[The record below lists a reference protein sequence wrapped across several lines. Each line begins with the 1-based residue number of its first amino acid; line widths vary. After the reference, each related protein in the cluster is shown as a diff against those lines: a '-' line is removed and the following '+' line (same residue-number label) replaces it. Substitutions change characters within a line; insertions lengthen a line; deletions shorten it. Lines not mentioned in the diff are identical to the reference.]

1 MKKFTLFDF
10 VNDNSLQIGETSW
23 IQGLPKDD
31 SELERLLKLNE
42 HVLVNWPVGERK
54 TEKHLV
60 KVIYMSDDPQE
71 LVEMMQKILQADEI
85 TKIQVLGKG
94 KRKRIEMIFSESE
107 DSDLDKEQGKIMK
120 SIKRKKSLQASASA
134 NILSQLETSLINKQ
148 REPYSGNSFLYS
160 ESSSDD
166 EEPLFQ
172 LSKVELCAKIK
183 SLKRKLTD
191 TMRENCRLRQSLVML
206 QVLPQAVT
214 HFEELVGMAEALL
227 KGGVNTS
234 TSSLHSQTVWK
245 TSSNSLADSYTTIHS
260 NSNSPIALNVEDEE
274 QQTEKQFKIEKWQ
287 IALCNKSKPQKFIND
302 LMQALY
308 THEYM
313 ATHSLTGAKSSSSKD
328 KAAKP
333 AMNQNEVQE
342 IIGITKQLF
351 PNTDDALIRRMMGQ
365 KLNNCTKKPI
375 ISKDLNSVTF
385 QKHTFC
391 GLPAAPP
398 STQGTIPS
406 APLPSTQDQQDD
418 DSPAP
423 PSNTQVQQGHPP
435 SFGDISENIKVLFL
449 PQNTTSPIQPMDQGV
464 IRAFKSYYLWRTFKK
479 LINKTESK
487 EKANVKEFWKA
498 FNNKMAID
506 IIGDI
511 WNDVT
516 QQCLNG
522 VWKNIWSAVMNDFQ
536 GFAADEFISDARHDI
551 VEMAKSV
558 GFEQVNEENVAELLD
573 SHREELSNE
582 DLLGLDRKSHEE
594 EKPMEENERR
604 FPPEFSR

>member
-23 IQGLPKDD
+23 IQDLPNDD
-31 SELERLLKLNE
+31 SELEGLLKLND
-42 HVLVNWPVGERK
+42 HVLVNWPVGEKK

-60 KVIYMSDDPQE
+60 KVVNMSDDPQE

-85 TKIQVLGKG
+85 TKIQVVGKG
-94 KRKRIEMIFSESE
+94 KKKRIEMICSESE
-107 DSDLDKEQGKIMK
+107 DSDLDK
-120 SIKRKKSLQASASA
+120 R
-134 NILSQLETSLINKQ
+134 Q
-148 REPYSGNSFLYS
+148 REPCTGNAFLYS

-191 TMRENCRLRQSLVML
+191 TTRENRRLRQSLVML

-227 KGGVNTS
+227 KGGVT
-234 TSSLHSQTVWK
+234 TTASSFHSHTVWK
-245 TSSNSLADSYTTIHS
+245 AANGSLSDSYASIHS
-260 NSNSPIALNVEDEE
+260 NSNSPIALNTEEEE

-375 ISKDLNSVTF
+375 LSKDLNSVVS
-385 QKHTFC
+385 QKQSFC
-391 GLPAAPP
+391 DSPGPPP

-406 APLPSTQDQQDD
+406 APVSSTQDQPDD
-418 DSPAP
+418 DSPASP
-423 PSNTQVQQGHPP
+423 TPVHQGDSSLVLPSPSTQTQQ
-435 SFGDISENIKVLFL
+435 
-449 PQNTTSPIQPMDQGV
+449 
-464 IRAFKSYYLWRTFKK
+464 A
-479 LINKTESK
+479 
-487 EKANVKEFWKA
+487 
-498 FNNKMAID
+498 
-506 IIGDI
+506 
-511 WNDVT
+511 DVT
-516 QQCLNG
+516 TASSS
-522 VWKNIWSAVMNDFQ
+522 W
-536 GFAADEFISDARHDI
+536 
-551 VEMAKSV
+551 
-558 GFEQVNEENVAELLD
+558 
-573 SHREELSNE
+573 
-582 DLLGLDRKSHEE
+582 KSHQGRNSLAYSPNQSCRQDFRSSN
-594 EKPMEENERR
+594 KK
-604 FPPEFSR
+604 

>member
-23 IQGLPKDD
+23 IQDLPSDD
-31 SELERLLKLNE
+31 HELERLLKPNE

-60 KVIYMSDDPQE
+60 KVVYMSDDPQE
-71 LVEMMQKILQADEI
+71 LVEMMQKILRADEI

-94 KRKRIEMIFSESE
+94 KRKKIEMIFSESE
-107 DSDLDKEQGKIMK
+107 DSDLDKEQ
-120 SIKRKKSLQASASA
+120 
-134 NILSQLETSLINKQ
+134 
-148 REPYSGNSFLYS
+148 REPYSESSFLYS

-227 KGGVNTS
+227 KGGVTSS
-234 TSSLHSQTVWK
+234 TSSLHSHAVWK
-245 TSSNSLADSYTTIHS
+245 ASHNPLADPCAAMHS
-260 NSNSPIALNVEDEE
+260 NSSSPVTLNVEDEE

-375 ISKDLNSVTF
+375 LSKDLNSGAF
-385 QKHTFC
+385 QKQSFC
-391 GLPAAPP
+391 GSTAAP
-398 STQGTIPS
+398 QGIISS
-406 APLPSTQDQQDD
+406 AVPPSTQDQQDD
-418 DSPAP
+418 DSPAANAQLQQSDSCLTPSP
-423 PSNTQVQQGHPP
+423 PSLEGQQECLKPTASKVESQLSGSSPAP
-435 SFGDISENIKVLFL
+435 SPNQSCGQDLRNS
-449 PQNTTSPIQPMDQGV
+449 D
-464 IRAFKSYYLWRTFKK
+464 
-479 LINKTESK
+479 K
-487 EKANVKEFWKA
+487 E
-498 FNNKMAID
+498 
-506 IIGDI
+506 
-511 WNDVT
+511 
-516 QQCLNG
+516 
-522 VWKNIWSAVMNDFQ
+522 
-536 GFAADEFISDARHDI
+536 
-551 VEMAKSV
+551 
-558 GFEQVNEENVAELLD
+558 
-573 SHREELSNE
+573 
-582 DLLGLDRKSHEE
+582 
-594 EKPMEENERR
+594 
-604 FPPEFSR
+604 

>member
-23 IQGLPKDD
+23 IQDLPCDD
-31 SELERLLKLNE
+31 NELERLLKPNE

-60 KVIYMSDDPQE
+60 KVVYMSDDPQE
-71 LVEMMQKILQADEI
+71 LVEMMQKILRADEI

-107 DSDLDKEQGKIMK
+107 DSDLDKEK
-120 SIKRKKSLQASASA
+120 
-134 NILSQLETSLINKQ
+134 
-148 REPYSGNSFLYS
+148 REPYSGSNFLYS

-227 KGGVNTS
+227 KGGVTSS
-234 TSSLHSQTVWK
+234 TSSLHPHAVWK
-245 TSSNSLADSYTTIHS
+245 ASHNPLADSYAAMHS
-260 NSNSPIALNVEDEE
+260 NSSSPVTLNVEDED

-375 ISKDLNSVTF
+375 LSKDLNSGAF
-385 QKHTFC
+385 QKHSFC
-391 GLPAAPP
+391 ASTAA
-398 STQGTIPS
+398 SQGIISS
-406 APLPSTQDQQDD
+406 AVPPSTQDQQDD
-418 DSPAP
+418 DSPAANAQLQQSDSCLTP
-423 PSNTQVQQGHPP
+423 PPPTPEGQLERPKPTSSKVESQLASSSPAPSPSQGCGQDLRN
-435 SFGDISENIKVLFL
+435 SD
-449 PQNTTSPIQPMDQGV
+449 
-464 IRAFKSYYLWRTFKK
+464 
-479 LINKTESK
+479 K
-487 EKANVKEFWKA
+487 E
-498 FNNKMAID
+498 
-506 IIGDI
+506 
-511 WNDVT
+511 
-516 QQCLNG
+516 
-522 VWKNIWSAVMNDFQ
+522 
-536 GFAADEFISDARHDI
+536 
-551 VEMAKSV
+551 
-558 GFEQVNEENVAELLD
+558 
-573 SHREELSNE
+573 
-582 DLLGLDRKSHEE
+582 
-594 EKPMEENERR
+594 
-604 FPPEFSR
+604 

>member
-23 IQGLPKDD
+23 IQDLPCDD
-31 SELERLLKLNE
+31 NELERLLKPNE

-60 KVIYMSDDPQE
+60 KVVYMSDDPQE
-71 LVEMMQKILQADEI
+71 LVEMMQKILRADEI

-107 DSDLDKEQGKIMK
+107 DSDLDKEKGKMMK
-120 SIKRKKSLQASASA
+120 HIKRKKSLQASAPA

-148 REPYSGNSFLYS
+148 RESYSGSNFLYS

-227 KGGVNTS
+227 KGGVTSS
-234 TSSLHSQTVWK
+234 TSSLHPHAVWK
-245 TSSNSLADSYTTIHS
+245 ASHNPLADSYAAMHS
-260 NSNSPIALNVEDEE
+260 NSSSPITLNVEDEE
-274 QQTEKQFKIEKWQ
+274 QQTEKQAGIFAWAQCLLPRQYRNHARTGPQPACMECKQKDFAMSEHVLSPLFKIEKWQ

-375 ISKDLNSVTF
+375 LSKDLNSGAF
-385 QKHTFC
+385 QKHSFC
-391 GLPAAPP
+391 GSTAAP
-398 STQGTIPS
+398 QGIISS
-406 APLPSTQDQQDD
+406 AVPPCTQDQQDD
-418 DSPAP
+418 DSPAANAQLLQSDSCLT
-423 PSNTQVQQGHPP
+423 PSPRTPEGHQECPKPTSSKAESQLANSSPAPSPNQGCGQDLRN
-435 SFGDISENIKVLFL
+435 SD
-449 PQNTTSPIQPMDQGV
+449 
-464 IRAFKSYYLWRTFKK
+464 
-479 LINKTESK
+479 K
-487 EKANVKEFWKA
+487 E
-498 FNNKMAID
+498 
-506 IIGDI
+506 
-511 WNDVT
+511 
-516 QQCLNG
+516 
-522 VWKNIWSAVMNDFQ
+522 
-536 GFAADEFISDARHDI
+536 
-551 VEMAKSV
+551 
-558 GFEQVNEENVAELLD
+558 
-573 SHREELSNE
+573 
-582 DLLGLDRKSHEE
+582 
-594 EKPMEENERR
+594 
-604 FPPEFSR
+604 

>member
-23 IQGLPKDD
+23 IQDLPSDD
-31 SELERLLKLNE
+31 NELEKLLKPNE

-60 KVIYMSDDPQE
+60 KVVYMSDDPQE

-107 DSDLDKEQGKIMK
+107 DSDLDKEQGKMMK
-120 SIKRKKSLQASASA
+120 HIKRKKSLQASAPV

-148 REPYSGNSFLYS
+148 RETYSGSNFLYS

-227 KGGVNTS
+227 KGGVTSS
-234 TSSLHSQTVWK
+234 TSSLHSHTVWK
-245 TSSNSLADSYTTIHS
+245 ASNNPLADSYAAMHS
-260 NSNSPIALNVEDEE
+260 NSSSPITLNVEDEE

-375 ISKDLNSVTF
+375 LSKDLNSGAF
-385 QKHTFC
+385 QKHSFC
-391 GLPAAPP
+391 LCPLPLVLPLGTTEKKLHLLYTLPSDINTDSGSTAAP
-398 STQGTIPS
+398 QGIISS
-406 APLPSTQDQQDD
+406 AVPPSTQDQQDD
-418 DSPAP
+418 DSPA
-423 PSNTQVQQGHPP
+423 
-435 SFGDISENIKVLFL
+435 
-449 PQNTTSPIQPMDQGV
+449 
-464 IRAFKSYYLWRTFKK
+464 
-479 LINKTESK
+479 
-487 EKANVKEFWKA
+487 ANVQIQQSDSRLSPPPATTQGQQECFKPTSKVESHLTRSSPAHSPNQGCGQDLRNSDKE
-498 FNNKMAID
+498 
-506 IIGDI
+506 
-511 WNDVT
+511 
-516 QQCLNG
+516 
-522 VWKNIWSAVMNDFQ
+522 
-536 GFAADEFISDARHDI
+536 
-551 VEMAKSV
+551 
-558 GFEQVNEENVAELLD
+558 
-573 SHREELSNE
+573 
-582 DLLGLDRKSHEE
+582 
-594 EKPMEENERR
+594 
-604 FPPEFSR
+604 

>member
-23 IQGLPKDD
+23 IQDLPNDD
-31 SELERLLKLNE
+31 NELERLLKPNE

-60 KVIYMSDDPQE
+60 KVVYMSDDPQE
-71 LVEMMQKILQADEI
+71 LVEMMQKILRADEI

-107 DSDLDKEQGKIMK
+107 DSDLDKEQGMK
-120 SIKRKKSLQASASA
+120 HIKDMKMMNHIKRKKSLQASAPA

-148 REPYSGNSFLYS
+148 RETYSGSNFLYS

-166 EEPLFQ
+166 EEPLFH

-183 SLKRKLTD
+183 SLKRKLAD

-227 KGGVNTS
+227 KGGVTSS
-234 TSSLHSQTVWK
+234 TSSLHSHAIWK
-245 TSSNSLADSYTTIHS
+245 ASNNPLADSYAAVHS
-260 NSNSPIALNVEDEE
+260 NSSSPITLNVEDEE

-342 IIGITKQLF
+342 II
-351 PNTDDALIRRMMGQ
+351 
-365 KLNNCTKKPI
+365 
-375 ISKDLNSVTF
+375 V
-385 QKHTFC
+385 
-391 GLPAAPP
+391 
-398 STQGTIPS
+398 
-406 APLPSTQDQQDD
+406 
-418 DSPAP
+418 
-423 PSNTQVQQGHPP
+423 VQQLLLRA
-435 SFGDISENIKVLFL
+435 SSLRLFL
-449 PQNTTSPIQPMDQGV
+449 PAHKTSRMMIHQLLMHK
-464 IRAFKSYYLWRTFKK
+464 F
-479 LINKTESK
+479 SK
-487 EKANVKEFWKA
+487 
-498 FNNKMAID
+498 
-506 IIGDI
+506 
-511 WNDVT
+511 VT
-516 QQCLNG
+516 
-522 VWKNIWSAVMNDFQ
+522 AV
-536 GFAADEFISDARHDI
+536 
-551 VEMAKSV
+551 
-558 GFEQVNEENVAELLD
+558 
-573 SHREELSNE
+573 
-582 DLLGLDRKSHEE
+582 
-594 EKPMEENERR
+594 
-604 FPPEFSR
+604 

>member
-1 MKKFTLFDF
+1 MVENQVPASLIYAEAVCMTRKPLKMKKFTLFDF
-10 VNDNSLQIGETSW
+10 INDNSLQIGETSW
-23 IQGLPKDD
+23 IQNLPSDD
-31 SELERLLKLNE
+31 SELEGFLKPNE
-42 HVLVNWPVGERK
+42 HVLVNWPVAERK

-60 KVIYMSDDPQE
+60 KVVYMSDDPQE
-71 LVEMMQKILQADEI
+71 LVEMMQKILQEDEI

-107 DSDLDKEQGKIMK
+107 DSDLGKEQQKMVK
-120 SIKRKKSLQASASA
+120 HIKRKKAFQASASA
-134 NILSQLETSLINKQ
+134 SILSQLETSLINKQ
-148 REPYSGNSFLYS
+148 REPYSGSNLLCS

-227 KGGVNTS
+227 KGGVTTS
-234 TSSLHSQTVWK
+234 TSSLHSHAVWK
-245 TSSNSLADSYTTIHS
+245 ASNNSLADVYAAMHS
-260 NSNSPIALNVEDEE
+260 NSSSPVSLNVEDEE
-274 QQTEKQFKIEKWQ
+274 QPTEKQFKIEKWQ

-375 ISKDLNSVTF
+375 LSKDLNSGAF
-385 QKHTFC
+385 QKHGFC
-391 GLPAAPP
+391 SSAAAP
-398 STQGTIPS
+398 QGIIPL
-406 APLPSTQDQQDD
+406 AVPPSTQDQQDD
-418 DSPAP
+418 DTTAANAQIQQSHSRLTPPPFSTQGEQERFKPTPEVESHLSRSSQAP
-423 PSNTQVQQGHPP
+423 SANQGCGQDLRN
-435 SFGDISENIKVLFL
+435 SD
-449 PQNTTSPIQPMDQGV
+449 
-464 IRAFKSYYLWRTFKK
+464 
-479 LINKTESK
+479 K
-487 EKANVKEFWKA
+487 E
-498 FNNKMAID
+498 
-506 IIGDI
+506 
-511 WNDVT
+511 
-516 QQCLNG
+516 
-522 VWKNIWSAVMNDFQ
+522 
-536 GFAADEFISDARHDI
+536 
-551 VEMAKSV
+551 
-558 GFEQVNEENVAELLD
+558 
-573 SHREELSNE
+573 
-582 DLLGLDRKSHEE
+582 
-594 EKPMEENERR
+594 
-604 FPPEFSR
+604 

>member
-23 IQGLPKDD
+23 IQDLPSDD
-31 SELERLLKLNE
+31 NELERLLKPNE

-60 KVIYMSDDPQE
+60 KVVYMSDDPQE
-71 LVEMMQKILQADEI
+71 LVEMMQKILRADEI
-85 TKIQVLGKG
+85 TNIQVLGKG

-107 DSDLDKEQGKIMK
+107 DSDLDKEQ
-120 SIKRKKSLQASASA
+120 R
-134 NILSQLETSLINKQ
+134 ET
-148 REPYSGNSFLYS
+148 YSGSNFLYS

-191 TMRENCRLRQSLVML
+191 TRRENCRLRQALVML

-227 KGGVNTS
+227 KGGVTS
-234 TSSLHSQTVWK
+234 SASSLHPHAVWK
-245 TSSNSLADSYTTIHS
+245 ASNNPLADSYVAVHS
-260 NSNSPIALNVEDEE
+260 NSSSPITLNVEDEE
-274 QQTEKQFKIEKWQ
+274 QQAEKQFKIEKWQ

-375 ISKDLNSVTF
+375 LSKDLNSGAF
-385 QKHTFC
+385 QKNSFC
-391 GLPAAPP
+391 GSTAAP
-398 STQGTIPS
+398 QGIIPS
-406 APLPSTQDQQDD
+406 AMPPSTQDQQDD
-418 DSPAP
+418 DSPAANALFQQSDSCLTRTTQDQQECFKP
-423 PSNTQVQQGHPP
+423 TSSKVESHLARSSPAPSPNQGC
-435 SFGDISENIKVLFL
+435 GQNIR
-449 PQNTTSPIQPMDQGV
+449 NSD
-464 IRAFKSYYLWRTFKK
+464 
-479 LINKTESK
+479 K
-487 EKANVKEFWKA
+487 E
-498 FNNKMAID
+498 
-506 IIGDI
+506 
-511 WNDVT
+511 
-516 QQCLNG
+516 
-522 VWKNIWSAVMNDFQ
+522 
-536 GFAADEFISDARHDI
+536 
-551 VEMAKSV
+551 
-558 GFEQVNEENVAELLD
+558 
-573 SHREELSNE
+573 
-582 DLLGLDRKSHEE
+582 
-594 EKPMEENERR
+594 
-604 FPPEFSR
+604 

>member
-23 IQGLPKDD
+23 IQDLPSDD
-31 SELERLLKLNE
+31 NELERLLKPNE

-60 KVIYMSDDPQE
+60 KVVYMSDDPQE
-71 LVEMMQKILQADEI
+71 LVEMMQKILRADEI

-107 DSDLDKEQGKIMK
+107 ESDLDKEQGKMMK
-120 SIKRKKSLQASASA
+120 HIKRKKSLQASAPA

-148 REPYSGNSFLYS
+148 RETYSGSNFLYS

-227 KGGVNTS
+227 KGGVTSS
-234 TSSLHSQTVWK
+234 TSSLHSHALWK
-245 TSSNSLADSYTTIHS
+245 ASNNPLADSYAAMHS
-260 NSNSPIALNVEDEE
+260 NSSSPVTLNVEDEE

-342 IIGITKQLF
+342 II
-351 PNTDDALIRRMMGQ
+351 
-365 KLNNCTKKPI
+365 
-375 ISKDLNSVTF
+375 V
-385 QKHTFC
+385 
-391 GLPAAPP
+391 
-398 STQGTIPS
+398 
-406 APLPSTQDQQDD
+406 
-418 DSPAP
+418 
-423 PSNTQVQQGHPP
+423 VQQLLLRA
-435 SFGDISENIKVLFL
+435 SSLRLFL
-449 PQNTTSPIQPMDQGV
+449 PAHQISRMMIHQLLMHNFPKATAVRLLHLPPRKVSRSASNPLLLRWSLISPAAHQRPLPT
-464 IRAFKSYYLWRTFKK
+464 R
-479 LINKTESK
+479 
-487 EKANVKEFWKA
+487 
-498 FNNKMAID
+498 
-506 IIGDI
+506 
-511 WNDVT
+511 
-516 QQCLNG
+516 
-522 VWKNIWSAVMNDFQ
+522 
-536 GFAADEFISDARHDI
+536 AADRISGIQTRTNRRYFIPVQILNRD
-551 VEMAKSV
+551 
-558 GFEQVNEENVAELLD
+558 
-573 SHREELSNE
+573 
-582 DLLGLDRKSHEE
+582 
-594 EKPMEENERR
+594 
-604 FPPEFSR
+604 

>member
-1 MKKFTLFDF
+1 
-10 VNDNSLQIGETSW
+10 
-23 IQGLPKDD
+23 
-31 SELERLLKLNE
+31 
-42 HVLVNWPVGERK
+42 
-54 TEKHLV
+54 
-60 KVIYMSDDPQE
+60 
-71 LVEMMQKILQADEI
+71 MMQKILQADEI
-85 TKIQVLGKG
+85 TKIQVVGKG

-107 DSDLDKEQGKIMK
+107 DSDLDKGQGKMMK
-120 SIKRKKSLQASASA
+120 SIKRKKLQASASA

-148 REPYSGNSFLYS
+148 REPYSGNAFLCS

-191 TMRENCRLRQSLVML
+191 SMRENCRLRQSLVML

-227 KGGVNTS
+227 KGGVTTS
-234 TSSLHSQTVWK
+234 ASSIHSHTVWK
-245 TSSNSLADSYTTIHS
+245 ASNSSLSDSYATIHS
-260 NSNSPIALNVEDEE
+260 NSSSPIALNVEEEE
-274 QQTEKQFKIEKWQ
+274 QQPEKQFKIEKWQ

-375 ISKDLNSVTF
+375 LSKDLNSVVF
-385 QKHTFC
+385 QKHSFC
-391 GLPAAPP
+391 GSPAHPP
-398 STQGTIPS
+398 STQDTIPS
-406 APLPSTQDQQDD
+406 APVSSVQDQQDD

-423 PSNTQVQQGHPP
+423 PTPVQHGDSSLAPPPPSTQAQQGGVTP
-435 SFGDISENIKVLFL
+435 
-449 PQNTTSPIQPMDQGV
+449 TSSSMESQG
-464 IRAFKSYYLWRTFKK
+464 RNSLAPTPNQGCRQDFRSSNKK
-479 LINKTESK
+479 
-487 EKANVKEFWKA
+487 
-498 FNNKMAID
+498 
-506 IIGDI
+506 
-511 WNDVT
+511 
-516 QQCLNG
+516 
-522 VWKNIWSAVMNDFQ
+522 
-536 GFAADEFISDARHDI
+536 
-551 VEMAKSV
+551 
-558 GFEQVNEENVAELLD
+558 
-573 SHREELSNE
+573 
-582 DLLGLDRKSHEE
+582 
-594 EKPMEENERR
+594 
-604 FPPEFSR
+604 

>member
-23 IQGLPKDD
+23 IQDLPSDD
-31 SELERLLKLNE
+31 NELERLLKPNE
-42 HVLVNWPVGERK
+42 HVLVSWPVGERQ

-60 KVIYMSDDPQE
+60 KVVYMSDDPQE
-71 LVEMMQKILQADEI
+71 LVEMMQKILQADEM
-85 TKIQVLGKG
+85 TKIQVLGKD

-107 DSDLDKEQGKIMK
+107 DSDLDKEQGKMVK
-120 SIKRKKSLQASASA
+120 HIKRKKSLQPSTPA

-148 REPYSGNSFLYS
+148 RESYSGNNFLYS

-183 SLKRKLTD
+183 CLKRKLTD

-227 KGGVNTS
+227 KGGVTTS
-234 TSSLHSQTVWK
+234 ASSLRSHTVWK
-245 TSSNSLADSYTTIHS
+245 ASNNSLADSYASMHS
-260 NSNSPIALNVEDEE
+260 NSSSPVTMNVEDEE
-274 QQTEKQFKIEKWQ
+274 QQIEKQFKIEKWQ

-375 ISKDLNSVTF
+375 LSKDLNSGAF
-385 QKHTFC
+385 QKHGFC
-391 GLPAAPP
+391 GSTAAP
-398 STQGTIPS
+398 QGIM
-406 APLPSTQDQQDD
+406 PLALPPSTQDQQDD
-418 DSPAP
+418 DSPAANAQIQQSHSCLT
-423 PSNTQVQQGHPP
+423 PSSPTTQGLQEGVTPTSSSLETHPLRSSPAP
-435 SFGDISENIKVLFL
+435 SPNLQTGSQEFR
-449 PQNTTSPIQPMDQGV
+449 QGV
-464 IRAFKSYYLWRTFKK
+464 
-479 LINKTESK
+479 TEG
-487 EKANVKEFWKA
+487 
-498 FNNKMAID
+498 I
-506 IIGDI
+506 
-511 WNDVT
+511 
-516 QQCLNG
+516 
-522 VWKNIWSAVMNDFQ
+522 
-536 GFAADEFISDARHDI
+536 
-551 VEMAKSV
+551 
-558 GFEQVNEENVAELLD
+558 
-573 SHREELSNE
+573 
-582 DLLGLDRKSHEE
+582 
-594 EKPMEENERR
+594 
-604 FPPEFSR
+604 

>member
-1 MKKFTLFDF
+1 
-10 VNDNSLQIGETSW
+10 
-23 IQGLPKDD
+23 
-31 SELERLLKLNE
+31 
-42 HVLVNWPVGERK
+42 
-54 TEKHLV
+54 
-60 KVIYMSDDPQE
+60 
-71 LVEMMQKILQADEI
+71 MQKILRADEI

-107 DSDLDKEQGKIMK
+107 DSDLDKEQ
-120 SIKRKKSLQASASA
+120 
-134 NILSQLETSLINKQ
+134 
-148 REPYSGNSFLYS
+148 REPYSGSNFLYS

-183 SLKRKLTD
+183 SLKRKLKD

-227 KGGVNTS
+227 KGGVTSS
-234 TSSLHSQTVWK
+234 TSSLHSHAVWK
-245 TSSNSLADSYTTIHS
+245 ASNNPIADSYAVMHS
-260 NSNSPIALNVEDEE
+260 NSSSPITLNVEDEE

-375 ISKDLNSVTF
+375 LSKDLNSGAF
-385 QKHTFC
+385 QKHSFC
-391 GLPAAPP
+391 G
-398 STQGTIPS
+398 STATSQGIISS
-406 APLPSTQDQQDD
+406 AVPLSIQDQQDD
-418 DSPAP
+418 DSLAANAQIQQSDSCLTLSP
-423 PSNTQVQQGHPP
+423 PT
-435 SFGDISENIKVLFL
+435 
-449 PQNTTSPIQPMDQGV
+449 PQDRIQMKAGMKYDKDEHKRQLERLQAELEAEQLRSQELCRHFAAETRKLKEAAERDRQLLAKRLHSKWEQRQARELQRLRELNQRQREV
-464 IRAFKSYYLWRTFKK
+464 EIRQLLR
-479 LINKTESK
+479 SK
-487 EKANVKEFWKA
+487 E
-498 FNNKMAID
+498 
-506 IIGDI
+506 
-511 WNDVT
+511 
-516 QQCLNG
+516 
-522 VWKNIWSAVMNDFQ
+522 
-536 GFAADEFISDARHDI
+536 
-551 VEMAKSV
+551 
-558 GFEQVNEENVAELLD
+558 AEL
-573 SHREELSNE
+573 
-582 DLLGLDRKSHEE
+582 HEAQE
-594 EKPMEENERR
+594 VLQQQRDDAIR
-604 FPPEFSR
+604 Q

>member
-23 IQGLPKDD
+23 IQDLPSDD
-31 SELERLLKLNE
+31 NNLERLLKPNE

-54 TEKHLV
+54 TERHLV
-60 KVIYMSDDPQE
+60 KVVYMSDDPQE
-71 LVEMMQKILQADEI
+71 LVEMMQKILRADEI

-107 DSDLDKEQGKIMK
+107 DSDLDKE
-120 SIKRKKSLQASASA
+120 
-134 NILSQLETSLINKQ
+134 E
-148 REPYSGNSFLYS
+148 REPYAGSNFLYS
-160 ESSSDD
+160 ESSSED

-183 SLKRKLTD
+183 GLKRKLTD
-191 TMRENCRLRQSLVML
+191 TMKENCRLRQSLVML

-227 KGGVNTS
+227 KGGV
-234 TSSLHSQTVWK
+234 TSSASTLHSHAVWK
-245 TSSNSLADSYTTIHS
+245 ASNNPLADSYAAMHS
-260 NSNSPIALNVEDEE
+260 NSSSPITLNVEDEE

-375 ISKDLNSVTF
+375 LSKDLNSGAF
-385 QKHTFC
+385 QKHSFC
-391 GLPAAPP
+391 G
-398 STQGTIPS
+398 STAVPQGIISS
-406 APLPSTQDQQDD
+406 AVPPSTQDQQDD
-418 DSPAP
+418 DSPAT
-423 PSNTQVQQGHPP
+423 NAQVQQSDSH
-435 SFGDISENIKVLFL
+435 L
-449 PQNTTSPIQPMDQGV
+449 TSPPPTPQG
-464 IRAFKSYYLWRTFKK
+464 
-479 LINKTESK
+479 
-487 EKANVKEFWKA
+487 
-498 FNNKMAID
+498 
-506 IIGDI
+506 
-511 WNDVT
+511 
-516 QQCLNG
+516 
-522 VWKNIWSAVMNDFQ
+522 
-536 GFAADEFISDARHDI
+536 
-551 VEMAKSV
+551 
-558 GFEQVNEENVAELLD
+558 
-573 SHREELSNE
+573 REECCKPTSKVESYLASSSPAPSPNQGCGQ
-582 DLLGLDRKSHEE
+582 DLKNSDKE
-594 EKPMEENERR
+594 
-604 FPPEFSR
+604 

>member
-23 IQGLPKDD
+23 IQNLPSDD
-31 SELERLLKLNE
+31 NELERLLKPNE

-60 KVIYMSDDPQE
+60 KVVYMSDDPQE
-71 LVEMMQKILQADEI
+71 LVEMMQKILRADEI

-107 DSDLDKEQGKIMK
+107 DSDLDKEQGKMMK
-120 SIKRKKSLQASASA
+120 HIKRKKSLQASAPA
-134 NILSQLETSLINKQ
+134 TILSQLETSLINKQ
-148 REPYSGNSFLYS
+148 IARFYFFQRESYSGSNFLYS

-227 KGGVNTS
+227 KGGVTSS
-234 TSSLHSQTVWK
+234 TSSLHSHAVWK
-245 TSSNSLADSYTTIHS
+245 ASNNPLADSYAAMHS
-260 NSNSPIALNVEDEE
+260 NSSSPITLNAEDEE

-375 ISKDLNSVTF
+375 ISKDLNSGAF
-385 QKHTFC
+385 QKHGFC
-391 GLPAAPP
+391 GSTAAP
-398 STQGTIPS
+398 QGIISS
-406 APLPSTQDQQDD
+406 AVPPSTQDQQND
-418 DSPAP
+418 DSPAA
-423 PSNTQVQQGHPP
+423 NAQ
-435 SFGDISENIKVLFL
+435 
-449 PQNTTSPIQPMDQGV
+449 IQ
-464 IRAFKSYYLWRTFKK
+464 R
-479 LINKTESK
+479 N
-487 EKANVKEFWKA
+487 
-498 FNNKMAID
+498 
-506 IIGDI
+506 
-511 WNDVT
+511 
-516 QQCLNG
+516 
-522 VWKNIWSAVMNDFQ
+522 
-536 GFAADEFISDARHDI
+536 
-551 VEMAKSV
+551 
-558 GFEQVNEENVAELLD
+558 D
-573 SHREELSNE
+573 SHLTPPPPTPQGQQECFKPTSKMESHLSRNSPAPSPNQGCRQ
-582 DLLGLDRKSHEE
+582 DLRNSDKE
-594 EKPMEENERR
+594 
-604 FPPEFSR
+604 

>member
-1 MKKFTLFDF
+1 
-10 VNDNSLQIGETSW
+10 
-23 IQGLPKDD
+23 
-31 SELERLLKLNE
+31 
-42 HVLVNWPVGERK
+42 
-54 TEKHLV
+54 
-60 KVIYMSDDPQE
+60 
-71 LVEMMQKILQADEI
+71 MQKILRADEI

-107 DSDLDKEQGKIMK
+107 DSDLDKE
-120 SIKRKKSLQASASA
+120 
-134 NILSQLETSLINKQ
+134 E
-148 REPYSGNSFLYS
+148 REPYSGSNFLYS

-227 KGGVNTS
+227 KGGVTSS
-234 TSSLHSQTVWK
+234 TSSLHPHGVWK
-245 TSSNSLADSYTTIHS
+245 ASNNPLADSYAAMHS
-260 NSNSPIALNVEDEE
+260 NSSSPITLNVEDEE

-375 ISKDLNSVTF
+375 LSKDLNSGAF
-385 QKHTFC
+385 QKHSFC
-391 GLPAAPP
+391 GSTAAPQGIISSAVPP
-398 STQGTIPS
+398 STQN
-406 APLPSTQDQQDD
+406 QQDENSPAVNAQIQQSD
-418 DSPAP
+418 SRQTPPPPTTQGQQECFKPTSSKMEPQLARSSPAP
-423 PSNTQVQQGHPP
+423 SPNQGCIQ
-435 SFGDISENIKVLFL
+435 DLRNSE
-449 PQNTTSPIQPMDQGV
+449 
-464 IRAFKSYYLWRTFKK
+464 
-479 LINKTESK
+479 K
-487 EKANVKEFWKA
+487 E
-498 FNNKMAID
+498 
-506 IIGDI
+506 
-511 WNDVT
+511 
-516 QQCLNG
+516 
-522 VWKNIWSAVMNDFQ
+522 
-536 GFAADEFISDARHDI
+536 
-551 VEMAKSV
+551 
-558 GFEQVNEENVAELLD
+558 
-573 SHREELSNE
+573 
-582 DLLGLDRKSHEE
+582 
-594 EKPMEENERR
+594 
-604 FPPEFSR
+604 

>member
-23 IQGLPKDD
+23 IQDLPNDD
-31 SELERLLKLNE
+31 SELEGLLKPNE
-42 HVLVNWPVGERK
+42 QVLVNWPVGERK

-60 KVIYMSDDPQE
+60 KVVYMSVSSAWTSLFSTSDDPQE

-85 TKIQVLGKG
+85 TKIQVVGKG

-107 DSDLDKEQGKIMK
+107 DSDLDKGQGKMMK

-148 REPYSGNSFLYS
+148 REPYSGNAFLYS

-172 LSKVELCAKIK
+172 LSKVELRAKIK

-227 KGGVNTS
+227 KGGVTTS
-234 TSSLHSQTVWK
+234 ASSIHSHTVWK
-245 TSSNSLADSYTTIHS
+245 ASNSSLSDSYATIHS
-260 NSNSPIALNVEDEE
+260 NSNSPIALNMEEEE
-274 QQTEKQFKIEKWQ
+274 QQPEKQFKIEKWQ

-375 ISKDLNSVTF
+375 LSKDLNSVVF
-385 QKHTFC
+385 QKHSFC
-391 GLPAAPP
+391 GSPAPPP
-398 STQGTIPS
+398 STQDTIPS
-406 APLPSTQDQQDD
+406 APVSSAKEQQDD
-418 DSPAP
+418 DSLASPTPVQHGDSSLAPPPHSTQAQQSGVTPTSFSMESHQGRNSPAP
-423 PSNTQVQQGHPP
+423 TSNQG
-435 SFGDISENIKVLFL
+435 SRQDFRSSD
-449 PQNTTSPIQPMDQGV
+449 
-464 IRAFKSYYLWRTFKK
+464 KK
-479 LINKTESK
+479 
-487 EKANVKEFWKA
+487 
-498 FNNKMAID
+498 
-506 IIGDI
+506 
-511 WNDVT
+511 
-516 QQCLNG
+516 
-522 VWKNIWSAVMNDFQ
+522 
-536 GFAADEFISDARHDI
+536 
-551 VEMAKSV
+551 
-558 GFEQVNEENVAELLD
+558 
-573 SHREELSNE
+573 
-582 DLLGLDRKSHEE
+582 
-594 EKPMEENERR
+594 
-604 FPPEFSR
+604 

>member
-23 IQGLPKDD
+23 IQDLPSDD
-31 SELERLLKLNE
+31 NELERLLKPNE

-60 KVIYMSDDPQE
+60 KVVYMSDDPQE
-71 LVEMMQKILQADEI
+71 LVEIMQKILQADEI

-107 DSDLDKEQGKIMK
+107 DSDLDKQQGKMMK
-120 SIKRKKSLQASASA
+120 HIKRKKSLQASAPA
-134 NILSQLETSLINKQ
+134 NILSQLGTSLISKQ
-148 REPYSGNSFLYS
+148 REPYSGSNFLYS

-214 HFEELVGMAEALL
+214 QFEELVGMAEALL
-227 KGGVNTS
+227 KGGVTS
-234 TSSLHSQTVWK
+234 SASSLHSHTVWK
-245 TSSNSLADSYTTIHS
+245 TSNNSLADSYAAMHS
-260 NSNSPIALNVEDEE
+260 NSNSPITLNVEDEE

-375 ISKDLNSVTF
+375 LGKDLNSGAF
-385 QKHTFC
+385 QKHSFC
-391 GLPAAPP
+391 SGSAAAPQGIISSAVPP
-398 STQGTIPS
+398 SR
-406 APLPSTQDQQDD
+406 QDQQDD
-418 DSPAP
+418 DSPAANAQIQQSDSRLP
-423 PSNTQVQQGHPP
+423 PPPPTEQGQQECLQPKSSKVEPHPDRSSPAPSPSQGSGHDLRN
-435 SFGDISENIKVLFL
+435 SD
-449 PQNTTSPIQPMDQGV
+449 
-464 IRAFKSYYLWRTFKK
+464 
-479 LINKTESK
+479 K
-487 EKANVKEFWKA
+487 E
-498 FNNKMAID
+498 
-506 IIGDI
+506 
-511 WNDVT
+511 
-516 QQCLNG
+516 
-522 VWKNIWSAVMNDFQ
+522 
-536 GFAADEFISDARHDI
+536 
-551 VEMAKSV
+551 
-558 GFEQVNEENVAELLD
+558 
-573 SHREELSNE
+573 
-582 DLLGLDRKSHEE
+582 
-594 EKPMEENERR
+594 
-604 FPPEFSR
+604 

>member
-23 IQGLPKDD
+23 IQDLPNDD
-31 SELERLLKLNE
+31 RELEGLLKPNE
-42 HVLVNWPVGERK
+42 QVLVNWPVGERK

-60 KVIYMSDDPQE
+60 KVVYMSDDPQE
-71 LVEMMQKILQADEI
+71 LVEMMQKILRADEI
-85 TKIQVLGKG
+85 TKIQVVGKG

-107 DSDLDKEQGKIMK
+107 DSDLDKGQGKMMK
-120 SIKRKKSLQASASA
+120 SIKKKSLQASASA

-148 REPYSGNSFLYS
+148 REPFSGNAFLYS

-227 KGGVNTS
+227 KGGVTTS
-234 TSSLHSQTVWK
+234 ASSIHSHTVWK
-245 TSSNSLADSYTTIHS
+245 ASNSSLSDSYATIHS
-260 NSNSPIALNVEDEE
+260 NSNSPIALNMEEEE
-274 QQTEKQFKIEKWQ
+274 QQPEKQFKIEKWQ

-375 ISKDLNSVTF
+375 LSKDLNSVVF
-385 QKHTFC
+385 QKH
-391 GLPAAPP
+391 
-398 STQGTIPS
+398 
-406 APLPSTQDQQDD
+406 
-418 DSPAP
+418 
-423 PSNTQVQQGHPP
+423 
-435 SFGDISENIKVLFL
+435 SF
-449 PQNTTSPIQPMDQGV
+449 
-464 IRAFKSYYLWRTFKK
+464 
-479 LINKTESK
+479 
-487 EKANVKEFWKA
+487 
-498 FNNKMAID
+498 
-506 IIGDI
+506 
-511 WNDVT
+511 
-516 QQCLNG
+516 
-522 VWKNIWSAVMNDFQ
+522 
-536 GFAADEFISDARHDI
+536 
-551 VEMAKSV
+551 
-558 GFEQVNEENVAELLD
+558 
-573 SHREELSNE
+573 
-582 DLLGLDRKSHEE
+582 
-594 EKPMEENERR
+594 
-604 FPPEFSR
+604 